1 MQTINFFGNPLD
13 VYKTAVKTG
22 FDALSAFSAQSEAFT
37 GKLIE
42 TVPSFP
48 EEGKKFASLYF
59 GESQK
64 GLALLRKS
72 VESNLDLDW
81 TDKDASLK
89 SLEALEA
96 FNKGVFKEAA
106 SIQKEMK
113 PLVEKAIE
121 QLPKEAKELVELSNK
136 AVNSGSE
143 TLQDNV
149 TKSLETAKKTLTDV
163 SATAKS
169 ATK

>member
-13 VYKTAVKTG
+13 VYKTAFKTS
-22 FDALSAFSAQSEAFT
+22 FDALSAFTAQSEAFT
-37 GKLIE
+37 GKLLE

-64 GLALLRKS
+64 GLALLRKC
-72 VESNLDLDW
+72 VESNLELDW
-81 TDKDASLK
+81 TAKDASLK
-89 SLEALEA
+89 SFEALEA
-96 FNKGVFKEAA
+96 FSKGIFKEAA
-106 SIQKEMK
+106 SIQEEMK

-121 QLPKEAKELVELSNK
+121 QLPKEAKELVEFSNK

-143 TLQDNV
+143 NLQDNV
-149 TKSLETAKKTLTDV
+149 TKGFETAKKTLTDV
-163 SATAKS
+163 SATGKKASK
-169 ATK
+169 